1 MNCLLIKRIQKYTKK
16 SETST
21 KTHSFV
27 ALKIV
32 KMIDSK
38 VFTSVDSLRN
48 EILSR
53 GKGKKVGFVPTMG
66 ALHHGHMSLV
76 RKAYEYAEIVVVS
89 IFVNPMQFNN
99 SKDLEKYPR
108 TLKADIDLLSNEGDV
123 IVFAPSVEEMYPPNY
138 KEIELDLGDLATVME
153 GKFRNGHFNGVVNV
167 VNRLFEIVQPNF
179 SFFGLKD
186 FQQLSII
193 QFMTKELQLPI
204 EIVGCE
210 IVREE
215 SGLASSSRNARLSE
229 KEKADAVILSTSLRV
244 AKELSTVFPPIKV
257 KEIINEIIARSSLE
271 LEYFEIVDP
280 ITLLSIS
287 EWRPG
292 SQACLAAYCGEVRLI
307 DNMQLTRA

>member
-1 MNCLLIKRIQKYTKK
+1 M
-16 SETST
+16 
-21 KTHSFV
+21 V
-27 ALKIV
+27 
-32 KMIDSK
+32 DSK
-38 VFTSVDSLRN
+38 VFTSVDSLRD

-53 GKGKKVGFVPTMG
+53 GTGQKVGFVPTMG

-89 IFVNPMQFNN
+89 IFVNPTQFNN

-123 IVFAPSVEEMYPPNY
+123 IVFAPSIEEMYPPNY
-138 KEIELDLGDLATVME
+138 KEIELNLGDLATVME

-179 SFFGLKD
+179 AFFGLKD

-193 QFMTKELQLPI
+193 QFMTKELKLPL
-204 EIVGCE
+204 EIIGCE
-210 IVREE
+210 IIREE

-229 KEKADAVILSTSLRV
+229 KEKDEAVILSTALRV
-244 AKELSTVFPPIKV
+244 AKELATVFPPIKV
-257 KEIINEIIARSSLE
+257 KEIIFGIIRRSSLE

-287 EWRPG
+287 EWAPG
-292 SQACLAAYCGEVRLI
+292 SQACIAAYCGEVRLI
-307 DNMQLTRA
+307 DNMQLTSAK

>member
-271 LEYFEIVDP
+271 LEY
-280 ITLLSIS
+280 
-287 EWRPG
+287 
-292 SQACLAAYCGEVRLI
+292 
-307 DNMQLTRA
+307 

>member
-1 MNCLLIKRIQKYTKK
+1 
-16 SETST
+16 
-21 KTHSFV
+21 
-27 ALKIV
+27 
-32 KMIDSK
+32 MIDSK